1 MRRPATVLAY
11 HAVGTPPPGEDRHS
25 LFLSLATFEKQMAQL
40 AAHAEVVSLADAVA
54 TTHQGRRPR
63 VALTFD
69 DGYRHL
75 LDTALPVLE
84 RHGFPATVFVP
95 TRWIGD
101 RNTWDPPSACDVR
114 IMDEDELRT
123 ADRRGLRVESHGH
136 AHIDMTAA
144 SPEDVREDLT
154 LSRQRLQQV
163 LGRPPRFL
171 AWPFRNGSPAAQ
183 ETAAEVGFEA
193 AFSIDL
199 PHDGLYS
206 FERVQVTKLDNRA
219 TFAVKTSGRYF
230 GIRHSAAFERSYR
243 LAKRLRA

>member
-11 HAVGTPPPGEDRHS
+11 HAVGTPPAGEDRHS
-25 LFLSLATFEKQMAQL
+25 LFLSLAAFEKQMAHL
-40 AAHAEVVSLADAVA
+40 AAHHEVVPLAEAVA
-54 TTHQGRRPR
+54 TTRAGRRPR
-63 VALTFD
+63 VAVTFD

-75 LDTALPVLE
+75 LETALPVLE
-84 RHGFPATVFVP
+84 RYGFPATVFVP

-101 RNTWDPPSACDVR
+101 RNTWDPPSACDLR
-114 IMDEDELRT
+114 IMDEDELRE

-136 AHIDMTAA
+136 AHIDMATATA
-144 SPEDVREDLT
+144 EAVREDLVA
-154 LSRQRLQQV
+154 SRRRIEEV

-171 AWPFRNGSPAAQ
+171 AWPFRNGSLPAQ
-183 ETAAEVGFEA
+183 ELAADVGFEA

-199 PHDGLYS
+199 PHGGPYS
-206 FERVQVTKLDNRA
+206 FERVQVTRLDNRA

-243 LAKRLRA
+243 IAKRMRA